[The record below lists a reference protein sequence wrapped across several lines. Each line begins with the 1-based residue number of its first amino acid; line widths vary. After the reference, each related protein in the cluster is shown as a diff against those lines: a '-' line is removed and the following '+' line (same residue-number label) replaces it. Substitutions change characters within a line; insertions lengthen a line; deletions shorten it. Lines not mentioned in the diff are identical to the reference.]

1 MLLQVADTIC
11 LFKAYLE
18 QSNSDSYHQNNI
30 VSDFQ
35 TTHICFTGSK
45 TLHCCISTGKQKFP
59 LILVQQN
66 SSFSRIHSQLYPF
79 ALCSFIL
86 FVAKETWHMR
96 KQCVLSY
103 LLPRKRAWE
112 KNEARYLHAGSPWN
126 LKLKHSNDFVFTA
139 NIVCVSSV
147 CFIFSGNYEDTI
159 TSARIAILVAVVIGI
174 PPLSL
179 VAGSVLSLLN
189 G

>member
-1 MLLQVADTIC
+1 MQVA
-11 LFKAYLE
+11 K
-18 QSNSDSYHQNNI
+18 
-30 VSDFQ
+30 
-35 TTHICFTGSK
+35 K
-45 TLHCCISTGKQKFP
+45 
-59 LILVQQN
+59 
-66 SSFSRIHSQLYPF
+66 
-79 ALCSFIL
+79 
-86 FVAKETWHMR
+86 TWHMC

-103 LLPRKRAWE
+103 LLPAKE
-112 KNEARYLHAGSPWN
+112 PGKNEARCLHAGSQWN

-139 NIVCVSSV
+139 NIVCVFSV
-147 CFIFSGNYEDTI
+147 FSGNYQDTI